1 MSRDDFAKMDKEAG
15 VVTADAELVRSTPH
29 PGAVIPGGTA
39 EYRDQLVK
47 KYHGGAEYRLQL
59 VKKYHGGA
67 ESLVQRLQDSGT
79 TDNESLMLALI
90 DELVRETDNL
100 LGNQLI
106 ATENGN
112 VRDSSVISFKR
123 LEGLEKAIKAVQ
135 SKQLLEK
142 DSGIDVNSPSMVVI
156 FTYFMGK
163 VKEVFKK
170 MELSDEQGDIF
181 FQMLGEETE
190 NWKREI
196 REEFE
201 AMKSR

>member
-1 MSRDDFAKMDKEAG
+1 VSRDDFAKMDKEAG

-39 EYRDQLVK
+39 EYRD
-47 KYHGGAEYRLQL
+47 QL